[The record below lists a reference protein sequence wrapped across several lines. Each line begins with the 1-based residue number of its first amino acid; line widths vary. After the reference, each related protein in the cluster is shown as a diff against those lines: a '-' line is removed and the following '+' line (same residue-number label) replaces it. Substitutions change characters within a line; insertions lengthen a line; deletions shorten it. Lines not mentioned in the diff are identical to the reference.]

1 MTIALSIGGQFLAV
15 GCVVQLG
22 PLFINQV
29 HNVPSNC
36 VALIVLIC
44 NPPPPKDR
52 FPSSRGFCLASPG
65 VFYDAK
71 STMMIWTE
79 YRAQR
84 NALVIQYLRGYGRL
98 SGILGHGYVWRL
110 SIKSPDIWTILGKC
124 IGRLLEICHI
134 ITGWVKY
141 PRIVEDYE
149 VLHCRWT
156 IIVRLKC
163 LHCPKTRSCSVWSW
177 GRTVGC
183 CRHVLE

>member
-1 MTIALSIGGQFLAV
+1 MYRLTVWPWLYSFAT
-15 GCVVQLG
+15 
-22 PLFINQV
+22 
-29 HNVPSNC
+29 
-36 VALIVLIC
+36 
-44 NPPPPKDR
+44 PPKGW
-52 FPSSRGFCLASPG
+52 FPSSRGFCLGLASPG

-141 PRIVEDYE
+141 PRIVEGYE